1 MGSVVEALARMGGCA
16 TTAELLSAVSWEALK
31 AAVQRGEVERLARG
45 VYGLPGLG
53 QDRLAAFGYDGVV
66 SHTSAAAALGLP
78 LLVRPEKPHI
88 TVPVNRRVRRGRPA
102 VLHWAPVP
110 AAERVDR
117 LTALLRTV
125 VDCARILP
133 FGEALAVA
141 DAALRTGQLSRDEL
155 EAATTAMRGPGR
167 PNAVLVAAA
176 ATARAESFLESILRS
191 LLLTAGVDGF
201 EPQVVVDTGGVRA
214 RVDLGHRPARLA
226 LEAEGFEFHGSP
238 SDFAADCRRY
248 DDLVAAGWLVLRFT
262 YQQVIGDPVWVVN
275 TVRSA
280 LAQRLSTANDMR

>member
-1 MGSVVEALARMGGCA
+1 MGGCA
-16 TTAELLSAVSWEALK
+16 TTAELLSALSWEALK

-66 SHTSAAAALGLP
+66 SHTSAAAAWGLP
-78 LLVRPEKPHI
+78 LLVRPETPHI
-88 TVPVNRRVRRGRPA
+88 TVPVNRRVRSGRPA
-102 VLHWAPVP
+102 VLHWAPVS
-110 AAERVDR
+110 AAERADR

-141 DAALRTGQLSRDEL
+141 DAALRTGQLSCDEL

-167 PNAVLVAAA
+167 RNAVLVAAA
-176 ATARAESFLESILRS
+176 ATAGAESFLESILRS
-191 LLLTAGVDGF
+191 LLLMAGIDGF
-201 EPQVVVDTGGVRA
+201 EPQVVVDTGGVRV

-248 DDLVAAGWLVLRFT
+248 DDLVSAGWLVLRFT
-262 YQQVIGDPVWVVN
+262 YQQVIGDPAWVVN